1 MSAEGTAVLGAPMLT
16 PDQVAEHLAVTRDVV
31 YDLVQQGRL
40 VGVRLNPVTDSAG
53 RRRGTLRFRPAD
65 VEAFIESGT
74 TELRG
79 PRLVDELPRRKN
91 VARRRAPR
99 RSA

>member
-1 MSAEGTAVLGAPMLT
+1 MSEMPVLGAPMLT
-16 PDQVAEHLAVTRDVV
+16 PEQVAEHLAVSRDVV

-40 VGVRLNPVTDSAG
+40 VGVRLNPMVDSRG
-53 RRRGTLRFRPAD
+53 RQRGTVRFRLED
-65 VEAFIESGT
+65 VQAFIESGT

-91 VARRRAPR
+91 VARRSAPR
-99 RSA
+99 RTA